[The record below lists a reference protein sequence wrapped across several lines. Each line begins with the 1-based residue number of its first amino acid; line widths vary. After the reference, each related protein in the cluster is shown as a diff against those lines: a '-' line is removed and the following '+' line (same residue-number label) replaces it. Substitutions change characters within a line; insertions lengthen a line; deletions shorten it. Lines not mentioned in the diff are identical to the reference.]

1 MMAFNTLVDNSVW
14 TLRNAY
20 KKSKAPI
27 WKALEKEISGPK
39 QNRREVNVGR
49 LAQITKDGEVVVI
62 GGKVL
67 GTGSMDHKLTVCSFS
82 ISEVA
87 AKKIVDAGGSVVSFD
102 QLVKKYPDG
111 RGVRIIG

>member
-20 KKSKAPI
+20 KKSKSPI
-27 WKALEKEISGPK
+27 WKALEREISGPK
-39 QNRREVNVGR
+39 NNRREVNLGR
-49 LAQITKDGEVVVI
+49 LSQITKDGETVVI

-87 AKKIVDAGGSVVSFD
+87 AKKIVEAGGRVINFE
-102 QLVKKYPDG
+102 QLVKTNPDG
-111 RGVRIIG
+111 KGVRIIG